1 MAEEPEVGVES
12 INTAVHGL
20 KNELNRL
27 HMLHQNIMAGIVPGF
42 DPEVV
47 WTRIVVIQEALLN
60 LARAYKEKIER
71 EVSIEKSA
79 ARGGKQLQRSAN
91 SRSRRMRQ

>member
-42 DPEVV
+42 DPDVV

-79 ARGGKQLQRSAN
+79 VGGSKQLPRPAN
-91 SRSRRMRQ
+91 PRPRRVCQ